1 MTSDSVVQ
9 DMFAV
14 LQGQAASVVTRWT
27 YLVDDPFAVTF
38 SIRTRSD
45 RWVTWVMARELLLAG
60 LTDNVGVGVGV
71 GDIRLRP
78 CRVHGYEV
86 LVVEISSP
94 DGHAA
99 LEVDR
104 DLLGRFVQGTTE
116 LVPLGSEISVLDM
129 DAEIEKITRSCAE

>member
-14 LQGQAASVVTRWT
+14 LRGQAAPVVTRWT

-38 SIRTRSD
+38 DIRARSD
-45 RWVTWVMARELLLAG
+45 RWVTWVMARDLLLAG
-60 LTDNVGVGVGV
+60 LTGSVGV
-71 GDIRLRP
+71 GDIRLWP
-78 CRVHGYEV
+78 CRVQRYET

-94 DGHAA
+94 DGHAV

-104 DLLGRFVQGTTE
+104 DLVGHFVQATTE
-116 LVPLGSEISVLDM
+116 VVPLGSETFVVDI
-129 DAEIEKITRSCAE
+129 DAEIEKFTRSCAE

>member
-1 MTSDSVVQ
+1 MTSNDSVVQ

-14 LQGQAASVVTRWT
+14 LHGQAAPAVTRWT

-60 LTDNVGVGVGV
+60 LTGSAGV
-71 GDIRLRP
+71 GDIRLCPR
-78 CRVHGYEV
+78 RVHGYDI

-99 LEVDR
+99 LEIDR
-104 DLLGRFVQGTTE
+104 DLLGRFALATMEV
-116 LVPLGSEISVLDM
+116 VPLGSESSAIDM

>member
-38 SIRTRSD
+38 SIRTRSH
-45 RWVTWVMARELLLAG
+45 RWVTWVMARDLLLAG
-60 LTDNVGVGVGV
+60 LTGNAGV

-104 DLLGRFVQGTTE
+104 GLLSRFVRATTQI
-116 LVPLGSEISVLDM
+116 VPLGSETSVLDM

>member
-1 MTSDSVVQ
+1 
-9 DMFAV
+9 MFAV
-14 LQGQAASVVTRWT
+14 LHGQAAPVVTRWT

-45 RWVTWVMARELLLAG
+45 RWVTWVMARDLLLAG
-60 LTDNVGVGVGV
+60 LTGNAGV

-78 CRVHGYEV
+78 CRVHGHEV

-104 DLLGRFVQGTTE
+104 DLLGRFVQATTE
-116 LVPLGSEISVLDM
+116 LLPLGSEISVLDM

>member
-14 LQGQAASVVTRWT
+14 LHGQAAPVVTRWT

-45 RWVTWVMARELLLAG
+45 RWVTWVMARDLLLAG
-60 LTDNVGVGVGV
+60 LTDNVGV

-104 DLLGRFVQGTTE
+104 DLLGRFVQATTE
-116 LVPLGSEISVLDM
+116 LLPLGSEISVLDM